1 MPRCVLRR
9 LNAEIESL
17 RSTNAELRRQH
28 EKQLELDSCQQQQ
41 IKQLQSDEAKLLDE
55 HRREMSKVREQGE
68 AKIRKLEYEKK
79 SLESKLTKVLHDLAA
94 VIIICTVGSWNCYL
108 WTPCRRFLWH

>member
-1 MPRCVLRR
+1 MPHCVLRR

-28 EKQLELDSCQQQQ
+28 EKQLELDSCLQQQ
-41 IKQLQSDEAKLLDE
+41 IKQLQSDQA
-55 HRREMSKVREQGE
+55 
-68 AKIRKLEYEKK
+68 KLEYEKK